1 FDVLLF
7 LMIWRPLRSTLFP
20 YTTLFR
26 SVAGAAAC
34 CARVRD
40 GDGDVDLA
48 APRCRLERDLD
59 EVLDVLTPLRRPRPV
74 TGPLLLLTAPVEERA
89 EQVAQP
95 AEVAEVLEGK
105 ALLVDGAR
113 TRARRAPTEAEASE
127 RTHLAHLV
135 VLPALLVVRQH
146 RIRLADLLEPL
157 GRLRIVGVRVG
168 VVLLREPAVCLLDL
182 IGARVLRGAE
192 NLGGVRRGSRRHRL
206 ARPPG
211 RRDSGGSPSRQS
223 PPSAQSSC

>member
-1 FDVLLF
+1 RAGLAP
-7 LMIWRPLRSTLFP
+7 RC
-20 YTTLFR
+20 
-26 SVAGAAAC
+26 VAGAAAC

-157 GRLRIVGVRVG
+157 GRLRIVGARGAVA
-168 VVLLREPAVCLLDL
+168 LLREPAVCLLDL
-182 IGARVLRGAE
+182 IGARVLRDAE
-192 NLGGVRRGSRRHRL
+192 YLIVVRPGSRLHPLSPRADTR
-206 ARPPG
+206 ARAGVAPDDPG
-211 RRDSGGSPSRQS
+211 TGSPSGRRPRPARPGRDRS
-223 PPSAQSSC
+223 L